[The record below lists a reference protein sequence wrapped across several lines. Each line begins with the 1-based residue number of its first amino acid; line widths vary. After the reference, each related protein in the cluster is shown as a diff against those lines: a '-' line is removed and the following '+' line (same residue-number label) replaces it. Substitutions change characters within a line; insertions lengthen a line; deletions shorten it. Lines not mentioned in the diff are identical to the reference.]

1 MSDSDS
7 DDDLFTYSTKVV
19 FAKKPQTGASADS
32 SSDSSSDDSS
42 MSASRKEKNSSAG
55 GNKRKRNNANVSL
68 LDSDSD
74 EDDSP
79 ANVPQCIIDL
89 DTTPPRASPAGSSDP
104 LSVSSTPPSNLAGG
118 GVDESSINLDSTFT
132 SSPSIGTN
140 EALSKARQARE
151 RLREAQNEVVLLDD
165 SSEDE
170 EDDVVEEVVVQV
182 NETPTE
188 PESYG
193 GSKVTLKIRVN
204 GDNKNILT
212 YPTTTLT
219 PFKLM
224 VTFVAGKLGV
234 PEGGVKIILDGDVVG
249 GMGTPEGEDL
259 EDEDIMEAKVDIEQT
274 KQVDQGSGGKVGG
287 VGEKARKG
295 SAVIVSV
302 RRNGNKRQCK
312 KFKVMDTDP
321 VGKIRGGFMAHYKKG
336 KVMAKLWMGGKEL
349 NDKDT
354 LRGRGWKGEVLDGM
368 DNGKVPNV

>member
-1 MSDSDS
+1 M
-7 DDDLFTYSTKVV
+7 
-19 FAKKPQTGASADS
+19 
-32 SSDSSSDDSS
+32 
-42 MSASRKEKNSSAG
+42 
-55 GNKRKRNNANVSL
+55 
-68 LDSDSD
+68 
-74 EDDSP
+74 
-79 ANVPQCIIDL
+79 
-89 DTTPPRASPAGSSDP
+89 
-104 LSVSSTPPSNLAGG
+104 SSTPPSNLAGV

-132 SSPSIGTN
+132 SSPSIGSN
-140 EALSKARQARE
+140 EARSKARQARE

-170 EDDVVEEVVVQV
+170 EEDVVEEVVFEV

-259 EDEDIMEAKVDIEQT
+259 EDVDIMEAMVDIEQT
-274 KQVDQGSGGKVGG
+274 KVDQGSGGKV
-287 VGEKARKG
+287 VGEGSKARKG

-336 KVMAKLWMGGKEL
+336 KVMAKLWMGGNEL

-354 LRGRGWKGEVLDGM
+354 L
-368 DNGKVPNV
+368 